1 MTRLT
6 YPQAMALADALEC
19 QPEIVATNGHTGEIH
34 LLLPNFTTDD
44 ATAFIEVC
52 TGGLHVD
59 RESLII
65 TSDTVEGSEMPCARV
80 VIHTE
85 N

>member
-1 MTRLT
+1 MKCLT

-52 TGGLHVD
+52 TGGLRID
-59 RESLII
+59 PASLII
-65 TSDTVEGSEMPCARV
+65 TNDTVEGSDMPCARV

>member
-1 MTRLT
+1 MKRLT
-6 YPQAMALADALEC
+6 MTQALALAEALEC
-19 QPEIVATNGHTGEIH
+19 QPETIATNGVNGEIH
-34 LLLPNFTTDD
+34 LLLPNFSTDD

-52 TGGLHVD
+52 TGGIHID
-59 RESLII
+59 PASLII
-65 TSDTVEGSEMPCARV
+65 TNDTIEGSDMPCARV